1 MSAQDPAAQPGR
13 PGTVWDRLGRIGEI
27 GQNTLDTFWM
37 SQWADAQTA
46 QATALSS
53 PGAGAVSAV
62 SLRDVYT
69 GQPVALLEDAS
80 RAGSGGA
87 GGDEAAARI
96 HHMAFSPAGTLLV
109 SCTGMGHNV
118 L

>member
-1 MSAQDPAAQPGR
+1 MRAPLQEGIFRYGR
-13 PGTVWDRLGRIGEI
+13 SLEK
-27 GQNTLDTFWM
+27 
-37 SQWADAQTA
+37 
-46 QATALSS
+46 ALLLALA
-53 PGAGAVSAV
+53 PPIAGAVSAV

-118 L
+118 RGRRAEQESQPPSH